1 MATTTKIVNGKLEIV
16 ETKDTVTTTMTED
29 EVTGKITEIQTAIDH
44 LEIDLAAKEAEK
56 AIWVAIL
63 DELKK

>member
-29 EVTGKITEIQTAIDH
+29 EVAGKIAEIQTAIDH

>member
-29 EVTGKITEIQTAIDH
+29 EVTGKIAEIQTAIDH